1 MQYCHVKFC
10 GVIYSLICSFIF
22 TKGNLHSSGSGGT
35 RYLLKN
41 GKNLLWEH
49 ISRCYFADLDL
60 GLHQLPK
67 LTIKHIHLTSYAKMR
82 VNLAVQILS
91 KSMAEA
97 LRRSMPIDE
106 VEETANFCQL
116 MNDFF
121 DCCNVR
127 SVHEHERKQNKLL
140 APYEKCD
147 DPRFVWLAETFL
159 QYFFNWKEEINSKA
173 EEFTKDQMG
182 RMFISIQTFEGLQ
195 ISVHSL
201 IECTKFL
208 LESGVK
214 YVLTERFM
222 QDCLE
227 EYFGHQRERGR
238 RSDNPDAVQFGYNDR
253 ILQVQR
259 NAGLV
264 SRGNVGARRME
275 GESRW
280 PTIRD
285 EPLPKKK
292 KKN

>member
-1 MQYCHVKFC
+1 
-10 GVIYSLICSFIF
+10 
-22 TKGNLHSSGSGGT
+22 
-35 RYLLKN
+35 
-41 GKNLLWEH
+41 
-49 ISRCYFADLDL
+49 
-60 GLHQLPK
+60 
-67 LTIKHIHLTSYAKMR
+67 
-82 VNLAVQILS
+82 
-91 KSMAEA
+91 
-97 LRRSMPIDE
+97 MPIDE

-201 IECTKFL
+201 IECTKF
-208 LESGVK
+208 
-214 YVLTERFM
+214 M

>member
-1 MQYCHVKFC
+1 
-10 GVIYSLICSFIF
+10 
-22 TKGNLHSSGSGGT
+22 
-35 RYLLKN
+35 
-41 GKNLLWEH
+41 
-49 ISRCYFADLDL
+49 
-60 GLHQLPK
+60 
-67 LTIKHIHLTSYAKMR
+67 MR
-82 VNLAVQILS
+82 VNLAVQVLS

-97 LRRSMPIDE
+97 LRRSMPMDE
-106 VEETANFCQL
+106 VSETANFCQL

-127 SVHEHERKQNKLL
+127 SIHEHERKQNQLL

-147 DPRFVWLAETFL
+147 DPRFVWLIDVFL
-159 QYFFNWKEEINSKA
+159 KYFLDWKEEIHSKA
-173 EEFTKDQMG
+173 KELTKDQMG
-182 RMFISIQTFEGLQ
+182 RMFISLQTFEGLQ
-195 ISVHSL
+195 ISVHSQ

-208 LESGVK
+208 LQNGVK
-214 YVLTERFM
+214 FVLTERFM

-227 EYFGHQRERGR
+227 EYFGHQRQRGR

-264 SRGNVGARRME
+264 SRGNVGARRKE
-275 GESRW
+275 GELRW

-292 KKN
+292 KKK